1 MTRSL
6 AGRRLLLVRPEA
18 ADSAEDRLLSAL
30 QAAGART
37 TALAST
43 GFAPPADVAA
53 LDRARA
59 ELAAGGAWDW
69 VVFTSPRAVAA
80 MLPDAGLAWPEV
92 AVAAVGS
99 ATADALNA
107 AGRTVAL
114 VGSAGAA
121 DLGRILAAR
130 LPAGARVLLPAGNL
144 AGQELQQ
151 ALVAA
156 GAHVTRL
163 EAYRTVPRPLAA
175 ADLAALG
182 ETPDAVIFTSGSG
195 AAALLEGLRAHG
207 RGLPPGPR
215 VACLGPRTAR
225 DLAALGLRVDLI
237 SPAADGAA
245 LVAALA
251 TDLAAI
257 RPAADLTTSSR
268 SAPALAPKPRGA

>member
-6 AGRRLLLVRPEA
+6 AGRRLILVRPA
-18 ADSAEDRLLSAL
+18 VADADTDRLLSAL

-53 LDRARA
+53 LERARV

-80 MLPDAGLAWPEV
+80 LIPDAGVTWPEV

-99 ATADALNA
+99 ATAAALRA
-107 AGRTVAL
+107 AGRAVAL
-114 VGSAGAA
+114 VGIAGAA
-121 DLGRILAAR
+121 ELGRALAAL
-130 LPAGARVLLPAGNL
+130 LPARARVLQPAGNL
-144 AGQELQQ
+144 AGEDLQQ
-151 ALVAA
+151 ALAAA
-156 GAHVTRL
+156 GARVTRL

-182 ETPDAVIFTSGSG
+182 EAPDAIVFTSGSG
-195 AAALLEGLRAHG
+195 AAALLASLRARG
-207 RGLPPGPR
+207 SGLPPDAL

-225 DLAALGLRVDLI
+225 DLAALGLRVDLV
-237 SPAADGAA
+237 SPAADGSA

-251 TDLAAI
+251 ADLAAA
-257 RPAADLTTSSR
+257 RPAADPVPASR
-268 SAPALAPKPRGA
+268 AAHTLAPNPRGA